1 MIRTHLNERANYLM
15 FKLRQSLT
23 IALGSLLFSTSITA
37 GELTGYAGL
46 EFKGFTQTA
55 LNTQQDYSTNFS
67 FVFESEYYHDW
78 DNGDQSIAFVP
89 FFRLDENDNERTH
102 FDIRELTYLKVAEN
116 WELRLG
122 IRKVFWG
129 VTEFQHL
136 IDVINQTDLVENLD
150 TEDKLG
156 QPMINLALINDWGTV
171 DLFVMPYFRE
181 RYFPS
186 TSSRLRTIPYIDQ
199 TRSQFESSSKEKH
212 IDLAARYSHY
222 FGDWDIGISHFY
234 GTSREPRLLLSN
246 DNNSNTVFTPFYD
259 IINQTSLDLQATKGN
274 MLWKLE
280 ALHRSGQAN
289 TYNALAGGFE
299 YTFVGIMDSSVDLG
313 LLGEYHYDDRGESAI
328 SIFEDDIAVGARLA
342 FNDVQSSEVLIGL
355 IWDRNTGG
363 KFFNIE
369 ASRRVGESWLLE
381 IQGRFFENQKMA
393 DPAFAFTKDDY
404 IELFLTYN
412 F

>member
-1 MIRTHLNERANYLM
+1 M
-15 FKLRQSLT
+15 FKAVKPFAFILT
-23 IALGSLLFSTSITA
+23 GILVNSSVAASEWS
-37 GELTGYAGL
+37 GYAGL

-55 LNTQQDYSTNFS
+55 QDTRQDHSTNFS
-67 FVFESEYYHDW
+67 FAFESEYYHDW
-78 DNGDQSIAFVP
+78 DNGNQSIAFVP
-89 FFRLDENDNERTH
+89 FVRLDENDNERTH

-116 WELRLG
+116 WELRVG

-136 IDVINQTDLVENLD
+136 VDVINQTDLVENID

-156 QPMINLALINDWGTV
+156 QPMINLALVKDWGTV

-186 TSSRLRTIPYIDQ
+186 TSGRLRTIPHVDQ
-199 TRSQFESSSKEKH
+199 TRSQFESSAKEKH

-222 FGDWDIGISHFY
+222 FGDWDIGVSHFY
-234 GTSREPRLLLSN
+234 GTSRDPRLLSN
-246 DNNSNTVFTPFYD
+246 TDNNGNAVLTPFYD

-280 ALHRSGQAN
+280 ALHRSGQAT
-289 TYNALAGGFE
+289 TYNAIAAGFE
-299 YTFVGIMDSSVDLG
+299 YTFVGIMDSAIDLG
-313 LLGEYHYDDRGESAI
+313 LLSEYHYDDRGESAT
-328 SIFEDDIAVGARLA
+328 STFEDDIAIGARLA
-342 FNDVQSSEVLIGL
+342 FNDAQSSEALIGMV
-355 IWDRNTGG
+355 WDRNTGG

-369 ASRRVGESWLLE
+369 ASRRIGESWLLE
-381 IQGRFFENQKMA
+381 AQGRFFSNQKA
-393 DPAFAFTKDDY
+393 SDPAFAFTKDDY

>member
-1 MIRTHLNERANYLM
+1 MIKTKPFLAV
-15 FKLRQSLT
+15 
-23 IALGSLLFSTSITA
+23 ITSIVISNLAFA
-37 GELTGYAGL
+37 GEWSGYAGL
-46 EFKGFTQTA
+46 EFRGFTETA
-55 LNTQQDYSTNFS
+55 QEARQDHETNFS
-67 FVFESEYYHDW
+67 FAFEAEYYHEW
-78 DNGDQSIAFVP
+78 DKGNQSIAFVP
-89 FFRLDENDNERTH
+89 FMRVDEHDNERTH
-102 FDIRELTYLKVAEN
+102 FDIRELNYLKVAEN

-136 IDVINQTDLVENLD
+136 VDVINQTDLVENLD

-181 RYFPS
+181 RYFPG
-186 TSSRLRTIPYIDQ
+186 TSSRLRTIPHIDQ
-199 TRSQFESSSKEKH
+199 TRSQFESSAKEKH

-234 GTSREPRLLLSN
+234 GTSRDPRLLLGT
-246 DNNSNTVFTPFYD
+246 DNNGNAVFTPFYD

-280 ALHRSGQAN
+280 ALHRSGQAT
-289 TYNALAGGFE
+289 TYNAIAAGFE
-299 YTFVGIMDSSVDLG
+299 YTFVGVMDSDIDLG
-313 LLGEYHYDDRGESAI
+313 LLSEYHYDDRGESA
-328 SIFEDDIAVGARLA
+328 SSTFEDDIALGARLA
-342 FNDVQSSEVLIGL
+342 FNDAQSTEALIGL
-355 IWDRNTGG
+355 VWDRNTGG

-369 ASRRVGESWLLE
+369 ASRRIGNSFLLE
-381 IQGRFFENQKMA
+381 AQGRFFSNQKA
-393 DPAFAFTKDDY
+393 SDPAKAFSQDDY

>member
-1 MIRTHLNERANYLM
+1 M

-181 RYFPS
+181 RYFPG
-186 TSSRLRTIPYIDQ
+186 TSSRLRTIPHIDQ
-199 TRSQFESSSKEKH
+199 TRSQFESSAKEKH
-212 IDLAARYSHY
+212 IDLAVRYSHY
-222 FGDWDIGISHFY
+222 FGDWDIGLSHFY
-234 GTSREPRLLLSN
+234 GTSREPRLLLST
-246 DNNSNTVFTPFYD
+246 DNSGNPFLIPFYD

-280 ALHRSGQAN
+280 ALHRSGQAE
-289 TYNALAGGFE
+289 TYNALVGGFE
-299 YTFVGIMDSSVDLG
+299 YTFVGIFESAIDIGILS
-313 LLGEYHYDDRGESAI
+313 EYHYDDRGESLQT
-328 SIFEDDIAVGARLA
+328 IFEDDIAVGARFA
-342 FNDVQSSEVLIGL
+342 FNDAQSSEALIGL

-369 ASRRVGESWLLE
+369 ASRRIGNNFLLE
-381 IQGRFFENQKMA
+381 VQGRFFTNQKA
-393 DPAFAFTKDDY
+393 SDPANVLSQDDY
-404 IELFLTYN
+404 IELFITYN

>member
-1 MIRTHLNERANYLM
+1 MKIITSFTVAI
-15 FKLRQSLT
+15 T
-23 IALGSLLFSTSITA
+23 CIALNSLAFA
-37 GELTGYAGL
+37 GEWSGYAGL
-46 EFKGFTQTA
+46 ELRTFTETA
-55 LNTQQDYSTNFS
+55 KEARQDHNTNFS
-67 FVFESEYYHDW
+67 FAFEAEYYHEW
-78 DNGDQSIAFVP
+78 DNGNQSIAFVP
-89 FFRLDENDNERTH
+89 FVRLDEHDDERTH
-102 FDIRELTYLKVAEN
+102 FDIRELNYLKVADN

-136 IDVINQTDLVENLD
+136 VDVINQTDLVENLD

-181 RYFPS
+181 RYFPG
-186 TSSRLRTIPYIDQ
+186 TSSRLRTIPHIDQ
-199 TRSQFESSSKEKH
+199 TRSQFESSAKEKH
-212 IDLAARYSHY
+212 VDFAARYSHY

-234 GTSREPRLLLSN
+234 GTSRGPRLLLN
-246 DNNSNTVFTPFYD
+246 TDANGNSVLIPFYD

-280 ALHRSGQAN
+280 ALHRSGQAT
-289 TYNALAGGFE
+289 TYNAIAAGFE
-299 YTFVGIMDSSVDLG
+299 YTFVGIMDSAIDLG
-313 LLGEYHYDDRGESAI
+313 LLSEYHYDDRGTSTQT
-328 SIFEDDIAVGARLA
+328 IFEDDIAVGARIA
-342 FNDVQSSEVLIGL
+342 FNDAQSSEALFGLVL
-355 IWDRNTGG
+355 DRNTGG

-369 ASRRVGESWLLE
+369 ASRRIGNNFLLE
-381 IQGRFFENQKMA
+381 AQGRFFSDQKSS
-393 DPAFAFTKDDY
+393 DPANAFSQDDY